1 MDVSVRAAAESDAGP
16 IAALSAE
23 LGYSSDLEAVRTAL
37 RGIVGRDDHR
47 VLVAETPGMG
57 VCAWLHAHS
66 CHVLE
71 SGLRVEIAGLV
82 VSAKV
87 RRHGVGRALMARA
100 EEWARE
106 VSAPTVVVRSN
117 AKRIESHAFYPSLG
131 YEAYKTQVVYRKKAT
146 K

>member
-1 MDVSVRAAAESDAGP
+1 MEFGVRAAAQSDAGP

-23 LGYSSDLEAVRTAL
+23 LGYSSDLEAVRTTL
-37 RGIVGRDDHR
+37 RGIIGRDDHR
-47 VLVAETPGMG
+47 VFVAEAPDRGICG
-57 VCAWLHAHS
+57 WLHAHS

-71 SGLRVEIAGLV
+71 SGFRVEIAGLV

-87 RRHGVGRALMARA
+87 RRHGVGRALVARA
-100 EEWARE
+100 EEWARAI
-106 VSAPTVVVRSN
+106 SAPTVVVRSN

-131 YEAYKTQVVYRKKAT
+131 YEAYKTQVVYRKKAA